1 MNTFLSRWTPPM
13 LSIFRFMAGLLFLEH
28 GTSKIL
34 NIPPADPSHG
44 PLVLASLMGFGA
56 ILELVGGTLLV
67 LGLFTR
73 ISAFILSGQMAVAY
87 FMVHFAKGFF
97 PVANGG
103 ELAALYCF
111 AFLYLAFAGGGPW
124 SLDRL
129 VRRV

>member
-1 MNTFLSRWTPPM
+1 MNSFLSQWTPSV
-13 LSIFRFMAGLLFLEH
+13 LSLFRFMAGLLFLQH
-28 GTSKIL
+28 GTSKFF
-34 NIPPADPSHG
+34 NIPPNAHALNYHDALSLTG
-44 PLVLASLMGFGA
+44 AS
-56 ILELVGGTLLV
+56 LELVGGTLLV

-87 FMVHFAKGFF
+87 FMVHAAKGFF
-97 PVANGG
+97 PNANGG